1 MPVTQAQAKRAA
13 PINGPAS
20 PCSAWVPPVSA
31 GSSPQDNFLLAAL
44 ADADVKRWSHRLECV
59 DMPFGQV
66 LGESGCSFEHV
77 YFPTTSIV
85 SLLSLTS
92 NGARAEVAS
101 IGNDGVVGMPLLMG
115 GMSSIGRAVVQSGGE
130 GYRLT
135 SELLTDEFNRGGAVM
150 HLLLRYSQALL
161 TQIAQTAV
169 CYRHHAVEQQL
180 CRVILSTL
188 DRTQGRLLPMTQ
200 ILLAGTLGVR
210 RESVAMAAA
219 ALQRDGLIRN
229 RRGCVEVLD
238 RAGLENRACEC
249 YGVVKRECD
258 RLRLLAKQ

>member
-1 MPVTQAQAKRAA
+1 MPVTQAHAEHVATIDGR
-13 PINGPAS
+13 PS
-20 PCSAWVPPVSA
+20 PCSAWVPPGSA
-31 GSSPQDNFLLAAL
+31 GPTPQDNHLLGAL
-44 ADADVKRWSHRLECV
+44 ADVDLKRWSRRLECV

-85 SLLSLTS
+85 SLLSVTS

-101 IGNDGVVGMPLLMG
+101 IGNDGVVGLPLLMG
-115 GMSSIGRAVVQSGGE
+115 GMSSIGRAVVQRGGE
-130 GYRLT
+130 AYRLT
-135 SELLTDEFNRGGAVM
+135 SELLMEEFNRGGEVM
-150 HLLLRYSQALL
+150 RLLLRYSQALL

-200 ILLAGTLGVR
+200 VLLARTLGVR
-210 RESVAMAAA
+210 RESVAMAAL

-238 RAGLENRACEC
+238 RARLENRACEC

-258 RLRLLAKQ
+258 RLCRLARQ